1 MVPRSIS
8 RRRALATGVAALGS
22 VVAGCSGREFEDPPT
37 GGEDEV
43 VEIAVGPDGD
53 AAFRPESVEIL
64 PEATV
69 RWVWESDGHTVVP
82 VSAPDT
88 EGWTGVTEPRDAGYS
103 FEESFEVVGTYE
115 YRCDAHGSQGAVVV
129 ESA

>member
-1 MVPRSIS
+1 MVRRSLG
-8 RRRALATGVAALGS
+8 RRQLLAIGGLALSGA
-22 VVAGCSGREFEDPPT
+22 VAGCSDSDLEDQPT

-43 VEIAVGPDGD
+43 VEIVVGQGGD
-53 AAFRPESVEIL
+53 ATFQPASVEVL

-69 RWVWESDGHTVVP
+69 RWVWDSDGHTVVP

-103 FEESFEVVGTYE
+103 YEESFEVVGTYE
-115 YRCDAHGSQGAVVV
+115 YRCDAHGAEGSVIV
-129 ESA
+129 EA